1 MKSRHPYFSRLAVAA
16 AAAIAIAAPQAAS
29 AADRSAD
36 AAIAALKGGAAR
48 VSLNSA
54 TGRARFVRLAPAAPA
69 AKAAPAAL
77 QATAEKA
84 SADFLKAYG
93 AAFGI
98 RNAAS
103 ELSLVRAFDDKN
115 GGRHLVYGQVYNGL
129 PVFGAEMRTHT
140 VAGQLRAVN
149 GVFVPDLS
157 LSTAPAR
164 SFESVAKVAVGK
176 VATDKAAKDAAAGR
190 HRLVIFRE
198 GLVKGVPGKNHLA
211 WEVEVTDRKGAIRE
225 FVYMD
230 AHTGKY
236 IDQISGIAD
245 DLNRRAYDGANLPTV
260 PPSYPDSPF
269 WVEGDAFPTG
279 TVEADNMIEASEETY
294 NYFKNT
300 FDRDSFDGN
309 GATMDSI
316 FNRGYSCP
324 NASWNGTFISFCPGF
339 TTDDVTGHEWG
350 HAYTQFTHNLIYQW
364 QSGALNEAYSDM
376 WGETIDQLNGRG
388 LDSPGGARTDGSCT
402 AFITPPP
409 VLRVNAPASIA
420 GNYAVGG
427 ADFGPPLTGTGIT
440 GDVVLVNDG
449 VGDAGPPTG
458 GGNLSVMDGCETP
471 FVNAAAVAGKIALI
485 YRGTCS
491 FAAKVA
497 NAEANGAVA
506 VIISNHALGG
516 NAPFGLGGD
525 GVNFP
530 NIPAVGLGNANGDL
544 LRANLPANATLRLD
558 ETPTVDNSYRWLMG
572 EEVTP
577 GGALRD
583 MWNPVCA
590 SNPGKVSDVQYT
602 CGASDQ
608 GGVHTNSG
616 VPNHAFAL
624 LVDGGTYNGQTIAG
638 LGFNKVA
645 PIYFRAQ
652 TVYQTPSSNFAD
664 HADALEQ
671 SCADLIGATLVEAYT
686 GAPTTDVLDADDC
699 QQVAKATLA
708 VELRT
713 EPVQCN
719 FQPLLAKDPPPVC
732 AAGDAAVNLFRESFN
747 EGSARWTTTHN
758 ARRPADFTDRDWQV
772 VSNLPDGRDGSAMF
786 AVDPTGG
793 TCAPGGDESAV
804 LHLSSKAIKIPNGVT
819 EPLLTFDHW
828 VATEANFDGGNLKVS
843 VNGGDWQLVPAANFT
858 YNPYN
863 MTLVH
868 RGAGQHQPAGGR
880 SRLQRHRSGQRL
892 RILGNV
898 PGEPHRPRGCR
909 RLRPPALRLRQR
921 RLRRRLWL
929 VRHRHPRVR
938 LRQHHGAVRRGRR
951 RLRRGGRSQ
960 RPQGPL
966 HGVARAHVQPQRGRP
981 IPDGRRHGPR
991 RQQRLRGE
999 VGLGG
1004 DPRRFDLGAG
1014 RHGRRRRPHPRSGR
1028 ALQPEAHPH
1037 EPGHDPRQPRHLHD
1051 R

>member
-1 MKSRHPYFSRLAVAA
+1 M
-16 AAAIAIAAPQAAS
+16 
-29 AADRSAD
+29 
-36 AAIAALKGGAAR
+36 
-48 VSLNSA
+48 
-54 TGRARFVRLAPAAPA
+54 
-69 AKAAPAAL
+69 
-77 QATAEKA
+77 
-84 SADFLKAYG
+84 
-93 AAFGI
+93 
-98 RNAAS
+98 
-103 ELSLVRAFDDKN
+103 
-115 GGRHLVYGQVYNGL
+115 
-129 PVFGAEMRTHT
+129 
-140 VAGQLRAVN
+140 
-149 GVFVPDLS
+149 
-157 LSTAPAR
+157 
-164 SFESVAKVAVGK
+164 
-176 VATDKAAKDAAAGR
+176 
-190 HRLVIFRE
+190 
-198 GLVKGVPGKNHLA
+198 
-211 WEVEVTDRKGAIRE
+211 
-225 FVYMD
+225 
-230 AHTGKY
+230 
-236 IDQISGIAD
+236 
-245 DLNRRAYDGANLPTV
+245 
-260 PPSYPDSPF
+260 
-269 WVEGDAFPTG
+269 
-279 TVEADNMIEASEETY
+279 ASEETY
-294 NYFKNT
+294 NHFKNT
-300 FDRDSFDGN
+300 FGRDSFDGN

-324 NASWNGTFISFCPGF
+324 NASWNGIFISFCPGF

-350 HAYTQFTHNLIYQW
+350 HAYTEFTHGLIYQW

-732 AAGDAAVNLFRESFN
+732 DAGNAAVNLFRESFN

-804 LHLSSKAIKIPNGVT
+804 LHLSSKAIKIPNGVA

-843 VNGGDWQLVPAANFT
+843 VNGGDWQLVPAASFT

-863 MTLVH
+863 LNLAT
-868 RGAGQHQPAGGR
+868 AAQ
-880 SRLQRHRSGQRL
+880 
-892 RILGNV
+892 GNTN
-898 PGEPHRPRGCR
+898 PLAGEPAFSGTDPGSVSGSWGTSRVNLTG
-909 RLRPPALRLRQR
+909 LAAAGDS
-921 RLRRRLWL
+921 
-929 VRHRHPRVR
+929 VR
-938 LRQHHGAVRRGRR
+938 LRFDFGNDGCGGAFGWYVTDIRAYGCA
-951 RLRRGGRSQ
+951 STTA
-960 RPQGPL
+960 PS
-966 HGVARAHVQPQRGRP
+966 VAVDDVSVEEGDRNIRKARFTVSLAHTFNRNVVVQYQTADGTARVANNDYAAKSGSVV
-981 IPDGRRHGPR
+981 IPAGSISAQVVTDV
-991 RQQRLRGE
+991 
-999 VGLGG
+999 VG
-1004 DPRRFDLGAG
+1004 DRI
-1014 RHGRRRRPHPRSGR
+1014 
-1028 ALQPEAHPH
+1028 PEADERFNLKLTHTSQ
-1037 EPGHDPRQPRHLHD
+1037 GTILDNRGICTIVND
-1051 R
+1051 DN